1 MQEETNVRCD
11 RMQEETN
18 ARFEQLRT
26 EAAPRV
32 KALVGASACP
42 HDCPSTCALE
52 VEILDARTI
61 GRIRGAADNDYT
73 AGVICAKVARY
84 AERAHHRDRLLT
96 PLRRKGPKG
105 SGDFVAVSW
114 DDALDI
120 TAEALARAERR
131 HGAES
136 VWPYYYAGTMGLVM
150 RDGINRLRHAK
161 RYSGFHSTICVNPAF
176 TGFAAGTGKV
186 AGVDPREMAKSDLIV
201 LWGTNAVNTQVNVMT
216 HATRAR
222 RERGARIAAVDVYM
236 NGTMAQADLPVLIR
250 PGTDGALACAVMH
263 CLFRD
268 GRADH
273 DYLARYTDAPKEL
286 EAHVRERTPAWAA
299 AITGC
304 DAATI
309 EAFARLIGERKRA
322 YFRLGYGFSRSR
334 NGAANMH
341 AASCIPAVTGAWLL
355 EGGGAFHNNTDIYHF
370 NKTMIEGLDVLD
382 PSVRMLDQSRIGA
395 ILEGGRDA
403 LGGGPLVNALF
414 IQNTNPLSV
423 APEQERVKRGFAR
436 DDLFVCVHEQFMTET
451 ARAADI
457 VLPATMFLE
466 HDDVY
471 RGGGHQYIVLGP
483 KLIDP
488 PGECR
493 SNHDVVCGLATRLGA
508 VHPGFAMT
516 PRELIDLTL
525 RASGWGTLA
534 ELEANKWIDCQ
545 PDFNRAHYID
555 GFAWPDGKFR
565 FKPDW
570 RNVPFSRHALRSGP
584 VAQMPGLPDHW
595 DVIENADET
604 HPFRL
609 TTSPARNFLNS
620 TFTETPGATAREIR
634 PEVLIHP
641 ADAAAA
647 GIEDGDEV
655 AVGNGRGEVRLH
667 ARRYEGVRRGVL
679 IAESIWPNAAYPDGR
694 GINTLTGADSIAPY
708 GGAAFHDNKVWIRR
722 RREQSINREHSV
734 SHASEEN

>member
-1 MQEETNVRCD
+1 MLDCLSSQERAMNQPVREP
-11 RMQEETN
+11 R
-18 ARFEQLRT
+18 
-26 EAAPRV
+26 AAVRI
-32 KALVGASACP
+32 GASACP

-52 VEILDARTI
+52 VEILDSRTI

-73 AGVICAKVARY
+73 SGVICAKVARY
-84 AERAHHRDRLLT
+84 AERVHHKGRLTT
-96 PLRRKGPKG
+96 PLRRKGSKG
-105 SGDFVAVSW
+105 GGEFVPVSW

-120 TAEALARAERR
+120 TAEALIRTEQR
-131 HGAES
+131 HGAEA

-150 RDGINRLRHAK
+150 RDGINRLRHVK
-161 RYSGFHSTICVNPAF
+161 KYSGFTSTICVNPSFA
-176 TGFAAGTGKV
+176 GFAAGVGKV

-201 LWGTNAVNTQVNVMT
+201 IWGTNAVNTQVNVMT

-222 RERGARIAAVDVYM
+222 KERGAMIAAVDVYM

-268 GRADH
+268 GHADH
-273 DYLARYTDAPKEL
+273 DYLARYTDAPQEL
-286 EAHVRERTPAWAA
+286 AAHVRERTPTWAA

-304 DAATI
+304 DIATI
-309 EAFARLIGERKRA
+309 EAFAKLIGERKRA
-322 YFRLGYGFSRSR
+322 YFRLGYGFARSR
-334 NGAANMH
+334 NGAVNMH
-341 AASCIPAVTGAWLL
+341 AASCIPAVTGAWLK
-355 EGGGAFHNNTDIYHF
+355 EGGGAFHNNSDIYHVD
-370 NKTMIEGLDVLD
+370 KTMIEGLDVRD
-382 PSVRMLDQSRIGA
+382 PAVRTLDQSRIGA
-395 ILEGGRDA
+395 ILERDRDA
-403 LGGGPLVNALF
+403 LAGGPPVAALF

-451 ARAADI
+451 ARFADI

-471 RGGGHQYIVLGP
+471 RGGGHQYIILGP

-493 SNHDVVCGLATRLGA
+493 NNHDVICGLARRLGA
-508 VHPGFAMT
+508 VHPGFDMT
-516 PRELIDLTL
+516 PRELIDCTL

-545 PDFNRAHYID
+545 PEFNRAHYVD
-555 GFAWPDGKFR
+555 GFPWPDGKFR

-570 RNVPFSRHALRSGP
+570 PNVPFARGSVRAGP
-584 VAQMPGLPDHW
+584 IDRMPALPDHW
-595 DVIENADET
+595 NVIENEDDA
-604 HPFRL
+604 HPFRMA
-609 TTSPARNFLNS
+609 TSPARNFLNS
-620 TFTETPGATAREIR
+620 TFTETPGATAREKR
-634 PEVLIHP
+634 PEVMIHP
-641 ADAAAA
+641 ADAGAVDI
-647 GIEDGDEV
+647 GDGDEV
-655 AVGNGRGEVRLH
+655 VVGNWRGEVILH
-667 ARRYEGVRRGVL
+667 ARLYDGVRRGVL
-679 IAESIWPNAAYPDGR
+679 IAESIWPNDAYPDGR

-722 RREQSINREHSV
+722 KRTIS
-734 SHASEEN
+734 ASDPN